1 MAGAQVTLREL
12 APLKALQRLHVNT
25 RWSTRTSNSTVVA
38 LASGLSGL
46 TSLTYLAVCG
56 ANVFSV
62 EAPAAA
68 EALLG
73 RLAHLWVGTLRTRRA
88 PARLARHLA
97 RSCP

>member
-1 MAGAQVTLREL
+1 MQVTLREL

-25 RWSTRTSNSTVVA
+25 RWSTRTSNSTAVA
-38 LASGLSGL
+38 LAPGLSAL
-46 TSLTYLAVCG
+46 ASLTYLAVCG

-88 PARLARHLA
+88 PARLARPRV
-97 RSCP
+97 RSNP